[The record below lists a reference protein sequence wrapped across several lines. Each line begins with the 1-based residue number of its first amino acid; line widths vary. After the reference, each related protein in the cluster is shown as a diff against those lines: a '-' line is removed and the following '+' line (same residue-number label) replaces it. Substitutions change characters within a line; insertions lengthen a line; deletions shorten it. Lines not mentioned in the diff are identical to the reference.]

1 MSLTFATTDSG
12 TQISAATWRTV
23 HEHLV
28 TDAFRSKKS
37 SSALFLYAKQTSQ
50 KWYLSSHHS
59 TTCGDY
65 KRHIYEKQLN
75 GDLKGFT
82 FVILAFHEQVA
93 LMSSF

>member
-1 MSLTFATTDSG
+1 MSLTFATADSG
-12 TQISAATWRTV
+12 TQISAVTWRTI

-28 TDAFRSKKS
+28 TDVFRSRKS
-37 SSALFLYAKQTSQ
+37 SSALLVHAKQASQ

-59 TTCGDY
+59 TACGDY

-82 FVILAFHEQVA
+82 FVMLAFHDQVA